1 MELPLQ
7 SSKLVFVIDAPLMK
21 VLTEDMDKVVSLP
34 KLPEKRTY
42 EKTFGEIGKKKE
54 KCLFK
59 DLNLI
64 SGRNTK

>member
-34 KLPEKRTY
+34 KLPEKRMY
-42 EKTFGEIGKKKE
+42 EKTFGETGKKKE

-59 DLNLI
+59 DLDLI

>member
-1 MELPLQ
+1 MQ

-34 KLPEKRTY
+34 KLPEKRMY
-42 EKTFGEIGKKKE
+42 EKTFGETGKKKE

>member
-1 MELPLQ
+1 MELPQQ

-21 VLTEDMDKVVSLP
+21 VLTEDMDKVMSLP
-34 KLPEKRTY
+34 KLPEKRMY
-42 EKTFGEIGKKKE
+42 EKTFGEIGKIK

-64 SGRNTK
+64 TSSREKH